1 LHHHW
6 GVDELHSA
14 FFWRDGAL
22 VARPVGVGARPD
34 ALLFLLDLYRERLL
48 TVANT
53 ARHLHATAKKSVI
66 SLIVIES
73 AGVVKLRRAL
83 GFFCAQLMRLK
94 KF

>member
-1 LHHHW
+1 M
-6 GVDELHSA
+6 DELHSA

-53 ARHLHATAKKSVI
+53 ARHLQATAKKSVI

-73 AGVVKLRRAL
+73 AGVVKSSSVRVVLRSVDA
-83 GFFCAQLMRLK
+83 AK

>member
-1 LHHHW
+1 M
-6 GVDELHSA
+6 DELHSA
-14 FFWRDGAL
+14 FSWRDGAL

-53 ARHLHATAKKSVI
+53 ARHLQATAKKSVI